1 MKWLDRLK
9 SKLGYLKF
17 RLLKLALK
25 PVLNG
30 ARRNIF
36 TRIYTIIVLVSYE
49 WTLELILII
58 VALFALLFLR
68 Y

>member
-1 MKWLDRLK
+1 MKWLNRLTG
-9 SKLGYLKF
+9 KLGYLKF

-30 ARRNIF
+30 ARRNLF

-49 WTLELILII
+49 WTFELILII

>member
-1 MKWLDRLK
+1 MKWLNRLTG
-9 SKLGYLKF
+9 KLGYLKF

-36 TRIYTIIVLVSYE
+36 TRIYTIAVLASYE
-49 WTLELILII
+49 WTIEIILIV
-58 VALFALLFLR
+58 VALLALVFLR